1 MIIDNP
7 QKRHIPALRR
17 LWQQA
22 FGDSDAFLDS
32 FFKTG
37 FSYDRCRCVFRE
49 GEPVA
54 AHYLFD
60 CRWQDKKLVY
70 LYALAVEK
78 SHRGQGLSRLLMQDT
93 HAQLRVAGYDGV
105 VLEPAD
111 EGLAGYY
118 GRLGYRSFGCRQ
130 EVTVTAGEHPVICRK
145 IGQLGYEQA
154 RNRLLPSNAVE
165 QYGAQVRFLQTYADC
180 YGGEGFA
187 AAVAKDGSFVA
198 EFLGDTDL
206 LPGFLKA
213 IGIDSAAVRLPGGD
227 KKTAMYLSLTEDGE
241 LPAYFGLPLD

>member
-22 FGDSDAFLDS
+22 FDDSDAFLDG
-32 FFKTG
+32 FFNTG

-54 AHYLFD
+54 AHYLFE

-70 LYALAVEK
+70 LYALAVDK
-78 SHRGQGLSRLLMQDT
+78 DHRGQGLSRLLMQDT
-93 HAQLRVAGYDGV
+93 HAQLQMAGYAGV

-118 GRLGYRSFGCRQ
+118 GRLGYRPFSCRQ
-130 EVTVTAGEHPVICRK
+130 EVTVQAGEYPVFCSK
-145 IGQLGYEQA
+145 LGQLGYEQA
-154 RNRLLPSNAVE
+154 RSLLLPANAVA
-165 QYGAQVRFLQTYADC
+165 QYGAQVAFLQTYADC
-180 YGGEGFA
+180 YGGDGLV
-187 AAVAKDGSFVA
+187 AAVAKDSRFVA

-213 IGIDSAAVRLPGGD
+213 IDMENATVRLPGGIQ
-227 KKTAMYLSLTEDGE
+227 KTAMYLSLTEDGE
-241 LPAYFGLPLD
+241 LPGYFGLPLD